1 MEKIGD
7 EIFFTSKFPMRI
19 DLKHLNVISIS
30 DIDCVLVSV
39 FREIYGLPYLVLSGQ
54 FKGKIY
60 MT

>member
-1 MEKIGD
+1 MEKIGE
-7 EIFFTSKFPMRI
+7 EIFFTPKFPMRI
-19 DLKHLNVISIS
+19 DLKQLNILAIG

-39 FREIYGLPYLVLSGQ
+39 FRELYGLPYLILSGQ